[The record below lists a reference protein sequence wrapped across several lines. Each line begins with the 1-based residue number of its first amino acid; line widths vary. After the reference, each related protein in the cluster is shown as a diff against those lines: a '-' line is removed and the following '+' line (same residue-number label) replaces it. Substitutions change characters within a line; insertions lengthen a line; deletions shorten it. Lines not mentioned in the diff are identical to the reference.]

1 MLHRQFLLTDDIV
14 RIFHQKIINI
24 GYNACC
30 GVLDRKYS
38 VIGFAPRNRLH
49 CLFPGIYV
57 KAYNR
62 IIEKFFH
69 RTEAVGALHPL
80 KDNSSAVRREMVNLC
95 VIGHLL
101 AAVLGQQLIL
111 ALPADR
117 HDLLEQLLDAFCIEC
132 ICSLTCQLFQLLALA
147 FRIKNGFSCLYLVL
161 RNLRRQRHPVLEQ
174 ADDLVIGDIDLVA
187 DFS

>member
-1 MLHRQFLLTDDIV
+1 MLDRQLLLADDVVRVFHEKIV
-14 RIFHQKIINI
+14 NV
-24 GYNACC
+24 GYDACG
-30 GVLDRKYS
+30 GVLDRKHS
-38 VIGFAPRNRLH
+38 VISLALCDRLH
-49 CLFPGIYV
+49 RLFPGVYV
-57 KAYNR
+57 ETGDR

-69 RTEAVGALHPL
+69 GTEAIGALHTL
-80 KDNSSAVRREMVNLC
+80 KDNPFSVRWKMIHLC

-117 HDLLEQLLDAFCIEC
+117 HDLLEQLLDAFYIEC
-132 ICSLTCQLFQLLALA
+132 ICSLACQLFQLLALT

-174 ADDLVIGDIDLVA
+174 ADDLVVGDIDLVA

>member
-1 MLHRQFLLTDDIV
+1 METGD
-14 RIFHQKIINI
+14 
-24 GYNACC
+24 
-30 GVLDRKYS
+30 
-38 VIGFAPRNRLH
+38 
-49 CLFPGIYV
+49 
-57 KAYNR
+57 R

-69 RTEAVGALHPL
+69 GTEAIGALHTL
-80 KDNSSAVRREMVNLC
+80 EDNSSAVRREVVNLC

-132 ICSLTCQLFQLLALA
+132 ICSLACQLFQLLALT